1 MTDKNILKQKLEETK
16 AKIKSNSKDAHF
28 ADALIAELL
37 GVDAKLKKADMGN
50 SVILGDIEKEYDGG
64 NFKITAFCDGSVMY
78 HTTGG
83 YTVIG
88 DYRLVGL
95 NAVLRD
101 FIDKMSDTSWANT
114 ESRENTELDLSAN
127 TYILNVP
134 MFAFSDAQLKFE
146 LATKVI
152 EYLNNLYKTATEADP
167 AEEDVEDN
175 KVFHDAVMAGKYAD
189 EDRKKSKS

>member
-1 MTDKNILKQKLEETK
+1 MTDKNTLKQKLEETK

-28 ADALIAELL
+28 ADILITELL
-37 GVDAKLKKADMGN
+37 GIDAKLKKADMAN
-50 SVILGDIEKEYDGG
+50 SVILGAIEKEYDGG
-64 NFKITAFCDGSVMY
+64 NFKITAFRDGSIMY

-114 ESRENTELDLSAN
+114 ANRENTELDLSAN
-127 TYILNVP
+127 TYILNIP

-152 EYLNNLYKTATEADP
+152 EYLNNLYKTATESELT
-167 AEEDVEDN
+167 EENIEEN
-175 KVFHDAVMAGKYAD
+175 KVFQDAVIAGKYAD
-189 EDRKKSKS
+189 EDRKNSKS

>member
-1 MTDKNILKQKLEETK
+1 MEKSELKQKLEETK
-16 AKIKSNSKDAHF
+16 LKIKTNSKDAHF
-28 ADALIAELL
+28 ADILIAEMLDI
-37 GVDAKLKKADMGN
+37 DAKLKKADIEN
-50 SVILGDIEKEYDGG
+50 SIILGDIEKEYDGG
-64 NFKITAFCDGSVMY
+64 NFKITAFRDGSIMY

-95 NAVLRD
+95 NTVLRD

-114 ESRENTELDLSAN
+114 VNRENTELDLSAN
-127 TYILNVP
+127 TYILNIP

-152 EYLNNLYKTATEADP
+152 EYLNNLYKTATEAEP
-167 AEEDVEDN
+167 TEENIEDN
-175 KVFHDAVMAGKYAD
+175 KVFQDTVMAGKYAD
-189 EDRKKSKS
+189 KDRKNSKP

>member
-1 MTDKNILKQKLEETK
+1 MEKSELKQKLEETK
-16 AKIKSNSKDAHF
+16 SKIKTNSKDAHF
-28 ADALIAELL
+28 ADTLITELL
-37 GVDAKLKKADMGN
+37 GIDAKLKKADMEN

-64 NFKITAFCDGSVMY
+64 NFKITAFRDGSIMY

-95 NAVLRD
+95 NTVLRD
-101 FIDKMSDTSWANT
+101 FIDKMSDTSWGNT
-114 ESRENTELDLSAN
+114 VNRENIELDLSAN
-127 TYILNVP
+127 TYILNIP

-152 EYLNNLYKTATEADP
+152 EYLNNLYKTATETELT
-167 AEEDVEDN
+167 EENIEDN
-175 KVFHDAVMAGKYAD
+175 KVFQDAVMAGKYAD
-189 EDRKKSKS
+189 EDKKNYKP

>member
-37 GVDAKLKKADMGN
+37 GVDAKLRKADMGN

-64 NFKITAFCDGSVMY
+64 NFKITAFRDGSVMY

-101 FIDKMSDTSWANT
+101 FIDKMTDTSWANT
-114 ESRENTELDLSAN
+114 ENRENTELDLSAN

-134 MFAFSDAQLKFE
+134 MFAFSDVQLKFE

-152 EYLNNLYKTATEADP
+152 EYLNNLYKTATEAEI
-167 AEEDVEDN
+167 AEEDIENN
-175 KVFHDAVMAGKYAD
+175 KVFHDAVMTGKYAD

>member
-1 MTDKNILKQKLEETK
+1 MEKSELKQKLEETK
-16 AKIKSNSKDAHF
+16 LKIKTNSKDAHF
-28 ADALIAELL
+28 ADILITEMLDI
-37 GVDAKLKKADMGN
+37 DAKLKKADMEN

-64 NFKITAFCDGSVMY
+64 NFKITAFRDGSIMY

-95 NAVLRD
+95 NTVLRD

-114 ESRENTELDLSAN
+114 VNRENTELDLSAN
-127 TYILNVP
+127 TYILNIP

-152 EYLNNLYKTATEADP
+152 EYLNNLYKTATEAEP
-167 AEEDVEDN
+167 TEENIEDN
-175 KVFHDAVMAGKYAD
+175 KVFQDTVMAGKYAD
-189 EDRKKSKS
+189 EDRKNSKP